1 MRVEKKIYKQFFNPK
16 KNPQHLCCGYLCL
29 CRFFWESKNK
39 GLSQT
44 APFMVRWP
52 IVFLMFVIVGVANTL
67 INLAILYVLTE
78 FFRVYYMLSAI
89 IAFLFAVTNSF
100 LLNKTWTFEEKIG
113 YKTKFK
119 YAQFIFVSIT
129 ALIVN
134 LILLYVLVEYFNVW
148 YMVAQIIGIGSNL
161 LVNFFGNKLW
171 TFKE

>member
-1 MRVEKKIYKQFFNPK
+1 
-16 KNPQHLCCGYLCL
+16 
-29 CRFFWESKNK
+29 
-39 GLSQT
+39 
-44 APFMVRWP
+44 
-52 IVFLMFVIVGVANTL
+52 
-67 INLAILYVLTE
+67 
-78 FFRVYYMLSAI
+78 MLSAI